1 MCSRARAQQLR
12 LPQRILIDSVGGRGL
27 PPPPPVAVAGPSAS
41 AGEKVKGPPNGR
53 SATRRH
59 VAVGARVGPRRPL
72 SSLSP
77 LAPPLPLPARK
88 EYVCGARRGN
98 RPRGACPALASGLP
112 SLA

>member
-1 MCSRARAQQLR
+1 M
-12 LPQRILIDSVGGRGL
+12 DSLVTLYHGGR
-27 PPPPPVAVAGPSAS
+27 VEMDSC
-41 AGEKVKGPPNGR
+41 NR
-53 SATRRH
+53 WI